1 MHTVMPPASRS
12 VPLSTCWL
20 SPMTVTVSLMSP
32 NTRWLSCTS
41 DSPAGVMRTLR
52 PTRRKMLSFSSSSS
66 SRICRLI
73 ADCDTC
79 SFRPAP
85 GERAGLG
92 DRLDDLE
99 LAQIHLRG
107 MISDFAYG

>member
-1 MHTVMPPASRS
+1 MQTVMPPASRI

-41 DSPAGVMRTLR
+41 DIAGRRDANAPPDPQEDALVQLVLEQQNLAADRRLRHVQLSPGA
-52 PTRRKMLSFSSSSS
+52 
-66 SRICRLI
+66 
-73 ADCDTC
+73 
-79 SFRPAP
+79 
-85 GERAGLG
+85 GERSGLG

-99 LAQIHLRG
+99 LAQIHRRR
-107 MISDFAYG
+107 